1 MDSPGQTSKQ
11 ASGQVD
17 YYIGIDVGTGSAR
30 TCIIDG
36 KGDIVA
42 LASEN
47 IGLWQPQHG
56 YYVGISL
63 CPALGSGCQLFFPV
77 IDVRRIV
84 HLSLMTIV
92 TS

>member
-1 MDSPGQTSKQ
+1 MASLVSSQ
-11 ASGQVD
+11 ASTDQVD
-17 YYIGIDVGTGSAR
+17 YYMGIDVGTGSAR

-56 YYVGISL
+56 YYVGIFL
-63 CPALGSGCQLFFPV
+63 CFALDSGQW
-77 IDVRRIV
+77 
-84 HLSLMTIV
+84 
-92 TS
+92 